1 MAQAKK
7 KTTIRRRRERKNIE
21 QGQVHIQSTF
31 NNTIVTITDMQG
43 HAVFCFRRRENL
55 VFCHGRNTLGKR
67 RFMHS
72 S

>member
-43 HAVFCFRRRENL
+43 NDDCPIQNYMLIR
-55 VFCHGRNTLGKR
+55 
-67 RFMHS
+67 
-72 S
+72 